1 MVLYNTF
8 IGKAHKEAPMD
19 WPVSS
24 DPPLSVEE
32 LTAYVGP
39 NADAYLA
46 TFERF
51 RRTGETRFAFS
62 WSWMA
67 CLWGVWWYLYRKMYL
82 WAAIDFAVSVLFGWT
97 LFVPILWAMGRAVTG
112 DYLYFLHAGRKI
124 REVRPLSGGDGP
136 AGDPAHLARL
146 AREGGVHKWILW
158 AAVVGTLLLLVL
170 GSLFFGL
177 LWKMFPALHDVV
189 PSPPGRW
196 A

>member
-1 MVLYNTF
+1 MEW
-8 IGKAHKEAPMD
+8 HAP
-19 WPVSS
+19 SA
-24 DPPLSVEE
+24 PPLSVEE

-39 NADAYLA
+39 NADAYVA
-46 TFERF
+46 GFERF

-67 CLWGVWWYLYRKMYL
+67 FLWGVWWYLYRKMYL

-97 LFVPILWAMGRAVTG
+97 LFVPILWAMVRAVTG

-124 REVRPLSGGDGP
+124 RDLRPSFGGGVS
-136 AGDPAHLARL
+136 AGDPAYLGLL
-146 AREGGVHKWILW
+146 AREGGVHRWILW
-158 AAVVGTLLLLVL
+158 AAVGGTVLLLLL

-177 LWKMFPALHDVV
+177 LWKTFPALHDVV
-189 PSPPGRW
+189 PNLPGRW